1 MQLTQWTDYSLRVLM
16 YCAKNSDRD
25 TPITIM
31 EILERHQISK
41 SHLTKI
47 VSFLSNTGYLKT
59 TRGRNGGISIARQ
72 PRNISVGEVVR
83 MTESNFEI
91 VECFNKK
98 TNSCS
103 ITSTCKLK
111 HLLQNATNAFISKL
125 DQVTLDQIC

>member
-1 MQLTQWTDYSLRVLM
+1 M

-59 TRGRNGGISIARQ
+59 TRGRNGGISIARP

>member
-1 MQLTQWTDYSLRVLM
+1 
-16 YCAKNSDRD
+16 
-25 TPITIM
+25 
-31 EILERHQISK
+31 
-41 SHLTKI
+41 
-47 VSFLSNTGYLKT
+47 
-59 TRGRNGGISIARQ
+59 
-72 PRNISVGEVVR
+72 

>member
-59 TRGRNGGISIARQ
+59 TRGRNGGISIARP